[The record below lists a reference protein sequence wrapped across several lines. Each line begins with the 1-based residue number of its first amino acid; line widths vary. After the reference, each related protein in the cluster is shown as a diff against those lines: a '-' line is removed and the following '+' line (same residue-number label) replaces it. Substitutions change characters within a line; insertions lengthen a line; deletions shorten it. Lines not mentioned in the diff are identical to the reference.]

1 MQKVYVARVV
11 MMAAMTLAWTTGALA
26 RAVDADAAPESK
38 RLARAKDLIADE
50 QWPRAIDELRAAV
63 ADTKE
68 PRRDEALYWLAHS
81 LNQSGDQGSAVE
93 TIARLETDFPSSMW
107 VKPARS
113 LRVEIAVRLNRVDV
127 LWRMVQPPAQPAM
140 PVKVPAPVKAP
151 PPVSPRVPKSEKPPA
166 PPKMWYT
173 DEVPPD
179 PDLQVQ
185 ALGALLKTDGERV
198 VPMLKQIAFESEN
211 PGPAMRAVFML
222 AQSSLPEARATVVK
236 IAESGPEPVRVA
248 AVRDL
253 GRFGGPEAPKELLS
267 LYPTAIEPVKYQIVK
282 VLGERSDMLALM
294 RIVESEKDG
303 TLRYSAIAGLGQAG
317 GGAQLARMYKS
328 ASLKGKRPIIIGLF
342 SARADGELI
351 RIAET
356 EQDAALRQEA
366 LERLRLL
373 GTPKAKEYLQK
384 VSEKR

>member
-1 MQKVYVARVV
+1 MQRIYVARVV
-11 MMAAMTLAWTTGALA
+11 MMAALTLAWTSGALA

-50 QWPRAIDELRAAV
+50 QWPRAIDELRTAV

-81 LNQSGDQGSAVE
+81 LNQSGDQASAVE
-93 TIARLETDFPSSMW
+93 TIARLETEFPSSMW

-113 LRVEIAVRLNRVDV
+113 LRVDIAVRLNRIDV
-127 LWRMVQPPAQPAM
+127 LWRMAQPPAPP
-140 PVKVPAPVKAP
+140 PVPVKAP
-151 PPVSPRVPKSEKPPA
+151 AGVSPRIPKSEKPPA
-166 PPKMWYT
+166 LPKMWYT
-173 DEVPPD
+173 DQIPSD

-198 VPMLKQIAFESEN
+198 VPMLKQIAFESES
-211 PGPAMRAVFML
+211 PGPAIRAVFML
-222 AQSSLPEARATVVK
+222 AQSPLPEARATMVK

-267 LYPTAIEPVKYQIVK
+267 LYPTAIDPVKYQIVK
-282 VLGERSDMLALM
+282 VLGERAETLALM
-294 RIVESEKDG
+294 QIVESEKDG
-303 TLRYSAIAGLGQAG
+303 TLRYSAITGLGQAG

-342 SARADGELI
+342 SARADDELI

>member
-1 MQKVYVARVV
+1 
-11 MMAAMTLAWTTGALA
+11 MMAALTLAWTSGALA

-81 LNQSGDQGSAVE
+81 LNQSGDQASAVE
-93 TIARLETDFPSSMW
+93 TIARLETEFPSSMW

-113 LRVEIAVRLNRVDV
+113 LRVDIAVRLNRIDV
-127 LWRMVQPPAQPAM
+127 LWRMAQPPAPP
-140 PVKVPAPVKAP
+140 PVPVKAP
-151 PPVSPRVPKSEKPPA
+151 AGVSPRIPKSEKPPA
-166 PPKMWYT
+166 LPKMWYT
-173 DEVPPD
+173 DQIPSD

-198 VPMLKQIAFESEN
+198 VPMLKQIAFESES
-211 PGPAMRAVFML
+211 PGPAIRAVFML
-222 AQSSLPEARATVVK
+222 AQSPLPEARATMVK

-267 LYPTAIEPVKYQIVK
+267 LYPTAIDPVKYQIVK
-282 VLGERSDMLALM
+282 VLGERAETLALM
-294 RIVESEKDG
+294 QIVESEKDG
-303 TLRYSAIAGLGQAG
+303 TLRYSAITGLGQAG

-342 SARADGELI
+342 SARADDELI